1 MKFIPILF
9 STPMVQ
15 AIIEGRKSMTRRV
28 MKPQPY
34 LEDGSTIWSYSKD
47 SFGSLPPNK
56 MTESPFGF
64 KCPYGQVGD
73 VLWVREKT
81 CYVMIEHAHD
91 LLVGFRERRQIIYGT
106 DFHEDWMKYAKEK
119 YLYKWEPSLFMPKAA
134 CRIFL
139 KITDIRVERL
149 QDISE
154 EDAKREGVEIR
165 YVLEKVGDEKPIE
178 MYKDYSFNE
187 DGYLVYYAS
196 FSFQTLWQSI
206 NGKESWEANLLVW
219 VISFECI
226 EKPIDFI

>member
-149 QDISE
+149 QDITEQDAVGEGIE
-154 EDAKREGVEIR
+154 EAEFDNVNKCRVFKHYGYQNAVTDAK
-165 YVLEKVGDEKPIE
+165 D
-178 MYKDYSFNE
+178 
-187 DGYLVYYAS
+187 
-196 FSFQTLWQSI
+196 SFQSLWHSI
-206 NGKESWEANLLVW
+206 NGEESWNANPWVW
-219 VISFECI
+219 VVEFKKVV
-226 EKPIDFI
+226 KP